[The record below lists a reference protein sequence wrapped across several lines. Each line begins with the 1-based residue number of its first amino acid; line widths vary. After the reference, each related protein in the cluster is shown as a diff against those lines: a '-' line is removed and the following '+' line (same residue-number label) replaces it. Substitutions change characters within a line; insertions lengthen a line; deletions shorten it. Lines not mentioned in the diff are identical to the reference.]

1 MKIEICFSPAL
12 YPYYTDNNDRIV
24 VVVDIFRASTT
35 MCAALSNGV
44 KSIIPVASIEE
55 AQAYKAKGYLVG
67 AERNVKR
74 CDFADFGNSPFD
86 YTAEKV
92 KDKEIVFT
100 TTNGTRAIEEAADS
114 LYLLIG
120 SFSNLSVIADFCIS
134 KQKDVIVL
142 CAGWNNRFNIED
154 SLYGGALA
162 EQLIKGGYSSASDA
176 TQVALSMW
184 EEAKPNVHAYINR
197 TEHIKRLEA
206 NNLQDSVE
214 YCLTLDTV
222 PLVPIYNKDTK
233 RIVVS
238 PVPPKE
244 GR

>member
-1 MKIEICFSPAL
+1 MKVDICFSPAL
-12 YPYYTDNNDRIV
+12 YPYYTDTNDRIV

-35 MCAALSNGV
+35 MCAAFSNGV

-55 AQAYKAKGYLVG
+55 AQDYKSKGYLVG

-92 KDKEIVFT
+92 KGREIVFT
-100 TTNGTRAIEEAADS
+100 TTNGTMAIETAAES

-120 SFSNLSVIADFCIS
+120 SFSNLSAIVDFCLS
-134 KQKDVIVL
+134 KQKDVLVL

-162 EQLIKGGYSSASDA
+162 EALINKGYSSASDA
-176 TQVALSMW
+176 TQTALSMW
-184 EEAKPNVHAYINR
+184 QEAKPDVRAYIDR

-206 NNLQDSVE
+206 NNLQDSVD
-214 YCLTLDTV
+214 YCLTFDTV
-222 PLVPIYNKDTK
+222 HLVPTYS
-233 RIVVS
+233 RIIKKITVA
-238 PVPPKE
+238 
-244 GR
+244 

>member
-1 MKIEICFSPAL
+1 MKVDICFTPAL
-12 YPYYTDNNDRIV
+12 YPYYSQDGENKIV
-24 VVVDIFRASTT
+24 VVVDIFRATTT
-35 MCAALSNGV
+35 MCAALNNGAR
-44 KSIIPVASIEE
+44 SIIPVASIEE
-55 AQAYKAKGYLVG
+55 AQDYKAKGFLVG

-86 YTAEKV
+86 YTEDKV
-92 KDKEIVFT
+92 SGKDVVFT
-100 TTNGTRAIEEAADS
+100 TTNGTQAIEMANDAEI
-114 LYLLIG
+114 LIIG
-120 SFSNLSVIADFCIS
+120 AFSNIDAVADFCFE

-162 EQLIKGGYSSASDA
+162 RRLIDRGYTSASDA

-184 EEAKPNVHAYINR
+184 NEAKADVRKYINR

-214 YCLTLDTV
+214 YCLTEDTV
-222 PLVPIYNKDTK
+222 NIIPVYNKQIK
-233 RIVVS
+233 RLVIWNS
-238 PVPPKE
+238 
-244 GR
+244 